1 MPSYSIK
8 QGCLHGILPLKVHQ
22 GRAHAEAHSDRRKI
36 MATMADGKLTGQVAL
51 ITGASSGIGWAIA
64 RAFLKE
70 GADLV
75 VVARRPE
82 RLQALAGEA
91 QKSGRRC
98 AVVLGDVREE
108 ETAVRAVQTAT
119 QQLGQLDILVNNAGI
134 GRYAD
139 LIQTSADDYD
149 AMMDTNMRSTFLFT
163 RHVVPVLLERGT
175 GTIITIAS
183 MAGVM
188 GFAGEAVYC
197 ATKFAQV
204 GFTQA
209 LDREL
214 RPHGIKVGVV
224 CPGGVKTEFA
234 IGTGRT
240 EESVAQ
246 SGWLDPEDVAGAVL
260 LACTQSSHSRIIE
273 IQMRSMSES
282 LT

>member
-1 MPSYSIK
+1 
-8 QGCLHGILPLKVHQ
+8 
-22 GRAHAEAHSDRRKI
+22 
-36 MATMADGKLTGQVAL
+36 MATIADGKLSGQVAL
-51 ITGASSGIGWAIA
+51 ITGASSGIGLAIA
-64 RAFLKE
+64 RSFLNE
-70 GADLV
+70 SADLV
-75 VVARRPE
+75 VVARRSE
-82 RLQALAGEA
+82 RLQEIADEA
-91 QKSGRRC
+91 QKHGRRC
-98 AVVLGDVREE
+98 EVIVGDVREE
-108 ETAVRAVQTAT
+108 ETALHAVQTT
-119 QQLGQLDILVNNAGI
+119 IQRLGHLDILVNNAGI

-139 LIQTSADDYD
+139 LTGTNVDDYD

-163 RHVVPVLLERGT
+163 RHVVPILLARGT

-214 RPHGIKVGVV
+214 RPYGIKVGVV

-240 EESVAQ
+240 EEGVAV
-246 SGWLDPEDVAGAVL
+246 SGMLEAEDVAAAAL
-260 LACTQSSHSRIIE
+260 LMATQPKHSRITE
-273 IQMRSMSES
+273 IRMRPMVEP
-282 LT
+282 LFGRDPV

>member
-1 MPSYSIK
+1 
-8 QGCLHGILPLKVHQ
+8 
-22 GRAHAEAHSDRRKI
+22 
-36 MATMADGKLTGQVAL
+36 MATTTDGKLAGQVAL

-64 RAFLKE
+64 RAFLDE
-70 GADLV
+70 GANLV

-82 RLQALAGEA
+82 RLQALADEA
-91 QKSGRRC
+91 QLRGRQC
-98 AVVLGDVREE
+98 VMVVGDVREE
-108 ETAVRAVQTAT
+108 ETANRAVQTT
-119 QQLGQLDILVNNAGI
+119 LQQLGQLDILVNNAGI

-139 LIQTSADDYD
+139 LSGTSADDYD

-163 RHVVPVLLERGT
+163 RHAVPVLLEQGK
-175 GTIITIAS
+175 GAIITIAS

-234 IGTGRT
+234 VGTGRT
-240 EESVAQ
+240 EEGVAT
-246 SGWLDPEDVAGAVL
+246 SGMLEAQDVAAAAL
-260 LACTQSSHSRIIE
+260 LIATQPARARISE
-273 IQMRSMSES
+273 IRMRPMVEP
-282 LT
+282 LFGRDPL

>member
-1 MPSYSIK
+1 MTTAVS
-8 QGCLHGILPLKVHQ
+8 
-22 GRAHAEAHSDRRKI
+22 E
-36 MATMADGKLTGQVAL
+36 KLSGQVAL
-51 ITGASSGIGWAIA
+51 ITGASSGIGRAIA
-64 RAFLKE
+64 LAFLNE

-75 VVARRPE
+75 VVARRSE
-82 RLQALAGEA
+82 RLQVLADEA
-91 QKSGRRC
+91 QKRGRQC
-98 AVVLGDVREE
+98 AVLVGDAREE
-108 ETAVRAVQTAT
+108 ETAVRAVQMAV
-119 QQLGQLDILVNNAGI
+119 QQLGRLDILVNTAGI

-139 LIQTSADDYD
+139 LVGTSVDDYD

-163 RHVVPVLLERGT
+163 RQVVPVLLERGT
-175 GTIITIAS
+175 GSIITIAS

-240 EESVAQ
+240 EEGVAA
-246 SGWLDPEDVAGAVL
+246 SGMLEAEDVAAAAL
-260 LACTQSSHSRIIE
+260 LIATQPAHSRISE
-273 IQMRSMSES
+273 IRMRPMVEP
-282 LT
+282 LFGRDPA

>member
-1 MPSYSIK
+1 
-8 QGCLHGILPLKVHQ
+8 
-22 GRAHAEAHSDRRKI
+22 
-36 MATMADGKLTGQVAL
+36 MATIVDGKLSGQVAL
-51 ITGASSGIGWAIA
+51 ITGASSGIGLAIA
-64 RAFLKE
+64 RSFLNE
-70 GADLV
+70 SADLV
-75 VVARRPE
+75 VVARRSE
-82 RLQALAGEA
+82 RLQEIADEA
-91 QKSGRRC
+91 QKHGRRC
-98 AVVLGDVREE
+98 EVIVGDVREE
-108 ETAVRAVQTAT
+108 ETALHAVQTT
-119 QQLGQLDILVNNAGI
+119 IQRLGHLDILVNNAGI

-139 LIQTSADDYD
+139 LTGTNVDDYD

-163 RHVVPVLLERGT
+163 RHVVPVLLARGT

-214 RPHGIKVGVV
+214 RPYGIKVGVV

-240 EESVAQ
+240 EEGVAV
-246 SGWLDPEDVAGAVL
+246 SGMLEAEDVAAAAL
-260 LACTQSSHSRIIE
+260 LMATQPKHSRITE
-273 IQMRSMSES
+273 IRMRPMVEP
-282 LT
+282 LFGRDPG